1 MQILILT
8 QKNTTMTIK
17 VRERKPKN
25 GIAKLYLDIYDPDAD
40 KKRTSLTL
48 DLFVYINP
56 KVTQKKSNKES
67 LEAAERIRAK
77 KIIEL
82 AYEKNNLS
90 ELSGRDVSAINFI
103 DYFQELTDKR
113 YNSSG
118 NYGNWDSVCK
128 YLRKFRPNDIAINK
142 VDMIFLEDFK
152 YYLQYTARTKSNK
165 KLSQNSLHSY
175 FNKVKACLKQAFI
188 EELIQ
193 KNPADRVK
201 GFKEGEVQREFLTFE
216 ELQNAAKAECDIP
229 QLKTAF
235 LFSSLT
241 GIRWSDINN
250 LLWKDLQYSETG
262 KHWFVRFRQQKTKGV
277 ETLPI
282 PEQAKSLLGEIGEAT
297 ERMFKGLKYSA
308 WHNIK
313 LQQWMMRA
321 GISKTI
327 TFHCARHTYATL
339 QLTNGTDIYTVSKLL
354 GHRELK
360 TTQVYAKIIDEK
372 KVEASNAIPN
382 LDL

>member
-1 MQILILT
+1 
-8 QKNTTMTIK
+8 MTIK
-17 VRERKPKN
+17 VRERKPIN
-25 GIAKLYLDIYDPDAD
+25 GIAKLYLDIYDPKAE
-40 KKRTSLTL
+40 KTRTSLSL
-48 DLFVYINP
+48 DLFLYLNP
-56 KVTQKKSNKES
+56 KGTQKNSNKEA

-77 KIIEL
+77 KVIEM
-82 AYEKNNLS
+82 AYENNNLS
-90 ELSGRDVSAINFI
+90 ELSAKDVSAINFI
-103 DYFQELTDKR
+103 DYFQEQTNKR
-113 YNSSG
+113 FNSTG

-128 YLRKFRPNDIAINK
+128 YLRKFCPNDIALNK
-142 VDMIFLEDFK
+142 VDNNFLEDFK
-152 YYLQYTARTKSNK
+152 YYLQHKARKKSNNS
-165 KLSQNSLHSY
+165 LSQNSLHSY
-175 FNKVKACLKQAFI
+175 FNKVKACLKQAYVDD
-188 EELIQ
+188 LIH

-216 ELQNAAKAECDIP
+216 ELQKAAKAECDIP

-250 LLWKDLQYSETG
+250 LLWRDLQYSEAG
-262 KHWFVRFRQQKTKGV
+262 QYWFVRFRQQKTKGA

-282 PEQAKSLLGEIGEAT
+282 SSQAKDLLDEIGEPT
-297 ERMFKGLKYSA
+297 ERIFKGLKYSG
-308 WHNIK
+308 WYNMK

-339 QLTNGTDIYTVSKLL
+339 QLTHGTDIYTVSKLL

-360 TTQVYAKIIDEK
+360 TTQIYAQIIDKK
-372 KVEASNAIPN
+372 KVDASNAIPN